1 MRKLFSA
8 RKLGLSIAGFLMTF
22 GIVTNRTQPV
32 LSNEMEPTPVAA
44 AQVDNTTDES
54 QIAVANIFN
63 LEPQST
69 EKGEDTLTALVV
81 SPQAGITQQSFPTKN
96 GVYLYGQAKQANQIG
111 KGYVVVEV
119 KEGQANGALYMPSS
133 EYSCFNGQLKKS
145 GELAMTVK
153 SSPGEAAPP
162 EVAANGAVDISNNI
176 DEPVTYAYS
185 LGLQSYHRLD
195 EVSGLDRQILQQCR
209 TLQQ

>member
-8 RKLGLSIAGFLMTF
+8 RKLGLSVAGFLMAF

-32 LSNEMEPTPVAA
+32 LSNEMEAA
-44 AQVDNTTDES
+44 PATVAQVNNTGDEN
-54 QIAVANIFN
+54 QIAAANIFN

-69 EKGEDTLTALVV
+69 EKGEDTLTALVIP
-81 SPQAGITQQSFPTKN
+81 PQAERTQQGIPTKD

-153 SSPGEAAPP
+153 SSPGEVAPP
-162 EVAANGAVDISNNI
+162 EVAANGAVDISNSI

-185 LGLQSYHRLD
+185 LGLESYHRLD
-195 EVSGLDRQILQQCR
+195 NVSGLDRQILQQCR
-209 TLQQ
+209 ALQK

>member
-8 RKLGLSIAGFLMTF
+8 RKLGLSIASLLIAF

-32 LSNEMEPTPVAA
+32 LSNENPV
-44 AQVDNTTDES
+44 DEN
-54 QIAVANIFN
+54 QIASNLFN

-69 EKGEDTLTALVV
+69 QKGEESLTALIL
-81 SPQAGITQQSFPTKN
+81 PTQTGKAPTNFPTQN

-119 KEGQANGALYMPSS
+119 KEGQASGALYMPNS
-133 EYSCFNGQLKKS
+133 EFSCFNGQIKNS

-153 SSPGEAAPP
+153 SSPAEAAPP
-162 EVAANGAVDISNNI
+162 EFAANSAVEISNSI

-185 LGLQSYHRLD
+185 LGLQNYHRLD
-195 EVSGLDRQILQQCR
+195 NVSSLDRQILQQCK